1 MVFVVV
7 VAESKKATFVRRR
20 VDMILETTK
29 TQRAFCVCLFFIER
43 ERRKE
48 DRHHNSKHHL
58 LHW

>member
-20 VDMILETTK
+20 VDMILKTTK
-29 TQRAFCVCLFFIER
+29 TQRAFCVCLFFILR
-43 ERRKE
+43 ERKKKT
-48 DRHHNSKHHL
+48 DRYCTKHV